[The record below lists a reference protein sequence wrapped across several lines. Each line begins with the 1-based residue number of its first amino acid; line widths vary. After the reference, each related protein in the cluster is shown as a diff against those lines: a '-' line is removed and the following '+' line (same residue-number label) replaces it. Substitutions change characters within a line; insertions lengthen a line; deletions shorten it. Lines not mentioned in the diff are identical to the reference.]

1 MPKQKPSSTTTTRA
15 LYKAAASARFLA
27 EDVRA
32 ALLICPQLPHVD
44 EIIRGVDEVG
54 GVLDGVLGRL
64 RDVGDGKEGVAV
76 ERGVVERCRRTLD
89 VVVGVVDLF
98 LGEEE
103 GEY

>member
-1 MPKQKPSSTTTTRA
+1 MPKQKPSSTKA
-15 LYKAAASARFLA
+15 LYKAATSARFLA

-44 EIIRGVDEVG
+44 EIIRGVDELG

-64 RDVGDGKEGVAV
+64 RNGDGKEGV

-89 VVVGVVDLF
+89 AVVGVVDLF
-98 LGEEE
+98 LGGEE
-103 GEY
+103 GAY

>member
-1 MPKQKPSSTTTTRA
+1 MPKQKPSSTRA
-15 LYKAAASARFLA
+15 LFKAAASARFLA

-32 ALLICPQLPHVD
+32 ALLICPQLPHVE

-64 RDVGDGKEGVAV
+64 RDGDGKERV

-89 VVVGVVDLF
+89 TVVGVVDLF
-98 LGEEE
+98 LGEE
-103 GEY
+103 GGY